1 MIGKDKH
8 ITDVLHLHFIVVILG
23 FTGVI
28 GKLISL
34 PAIEMVWYRMLFAF
48 IGLFIWLKFT
58 GKLVV
63 PDRKNLVKYLATGF
77 IVAFH
82 WVAFFG
88 SIKSSTVSVAL
99 ACFASTALF
108 TSLLEPL
115 FNKSKISFLEFFL
128 GLIIIGAI
136 VIIFKFESEY
146 TLGIISGLASA
157 VLGALFMVLNK
168 RFQKEYKP
176 VTITLFEMAGGFIA
190 LSVFLPVYAAFT
202 PVTLALN
209 LSDLFW
215 LLILSLLCTAYAF
228 MASIHVMRSLSAF
241 QVVLTINM
249 EPVYGIF
256 LAFLIFG
263 ESELMTPGFYF
274 GTVLLVLAVFTYS
287 LLKRKPRTVNL

>member
-1 MIGKDKH
+1 MGKDKH

-146 TLGIISGLASA
+146 TLGIMSGLASA

-176 VTITLFEMAGGFIA
+176 VTITLFEMVGGFIA

-215 LLILSLLCTAYAF
+215 LLILSLVCTAYAF